1 MTTMTP
7 FKRHII
13 ASLSDFTASVTGSKC
28 PPSPSNSV
36 STMAC
41 STPSEVETSPII
53 STDHSAMFMSSATSS
68 AIHHVWEDDLSTSD
82 ATEEE
87 EAVQDTHQFNENEL
101 LKIEL
106 LKLKLSHN
114 QLTRELRMEKAQNEI
129 LRKEIHDIH
138 KESFVHEDELARL
151 QELIA
156 EVSLSLELSKDDNR
170 RLQCELN
177 KIKSQQ
183 TNTAGDA
190 NVKCKCEATND
201 DASDAEQVKILS
213 ELLLQAQDEKVRL
226 EQRVEQLELYIHSI
240 AITTRQ
246 SASASRPATNPRCKE
261 AAASSNIMIME
272 NQGSRNPRDIDCVA
286 PL

>member
-1 MTTMTP
+1 MTTMTA

-13 ASLSDFTASVTGSKC
+13 ASLSDFTASVSGSKC

-41 STPSEVETSPII
+41 STPSEVETSPSI
-53 STDHSAMFMSSATSS
+53 STDHSAMFMTSAANT
-68 AIHHVWEDDLSTSD
+68 IHHVWEDDLPLSTSD
-82 ATEEE
+82 AEE
-87 EAVQDTHQFNENEL
+87 VMQDTHRFNENEL

-114 QLTRELRMEKAQNEI
+114 QLIRELRMEKAQNDI

-170 RLQCELN
+170 RLQCEFN
-177 KIKSQQ
+177 KIKTQQ
-183 TNTAGDA
+183 SNTAVHQCG
-190 NVKCKCEATND
+190 CKIAVNHD
-201 DASDAEQVKILS
+201 DDAEQVKILS

-226 EQRVEQLELYIHSI
+226 EQRVEELELYIDSISESITTRQPRSHASAPMSVCEVADSSI
-240 AITTRQ
+240 AIT
-246 SASASRPATNPRCKE
+246 
-261 AAASSNIMIME
+261 E
-272 NQGSRNPRDIDCVA
+272 NRVSGSRRDIDNVA
-286 PL
+286 DVLL